1 MQKPQNKQF
10 FSTLFL
16 NKKLQVYP
24 TWKTKS
30 TNVLLLAN
38 STAPHNPQLWGSL
51 YLLFMGVQHLVVG
64 YAPCFIVYNAFNTC
78 RLEESCSGL
87 CWLETYQG
95 THCIILQTRLI
106 EQLSVVRIS
115 LDVVAEFSSHT
126 DHRVHVEF
134 PRR

>member
-78 RLEESCSGL
+78 NIFFMGVQLVIPSQHVKVT
-87 CWLETYQG
+87 TYSN
-95 THCIILQTRLI
+95 TC
-106 EQLSVVRIS
+106 VV
-115 LDVVAEFSSHT
+115 LDEH
-126 DHRVHVEF
+126 DHAWT
-134 PRR
+134 